1 MNAMKLDYKQIQ
13 KHGAMWWLSPQTKHK
28 R

>member
-13 KHGAMWWLSPQTKHK
+13 KHREMWWLSPQTKHK